1 MKNFK
6 VTEEKAGGV
15 VLFKL
20 QGYLNDLG
28 GEEVEKQ
35 FNRAVKEG
43 NKKFILDFGKI
54 AYINSIGVSF
64 LVGVMEATRENSL
77 KVCFTALSQI
87 NEELFEIV
95 GLKKYA
101 ATFKTTP
108 EAMDFLNRNGG
119 PSDRLRTQT

>member
-6 VTEEKAGGV
+6 VTEEKNGEV
-15 VLFKL
+15 ILFRI

-28 GEEVEKQ
+28 GEEVEKE
-35 FNRAVKEG
+35 FKRAAKEG
-43 NKKFILDFGKI
+43 YKKFVLDFGKI

-64 LVGVMEATRENSL
+64 LVGIMEATREKAL

-101 ATFKTTP
+101 ATFRSNP
-108 EAMDFLNRNGG
+108 EAMEFLKK
-119 PSDRLRTQT
+119 S

>member
-6 VTEEKAGGV
+6 VTEEKLGDIL
-15 VLFKL
+15 LFRV

-35 FNRAVKEG
+35 FKRAVQEG
-43 NKKFILDFGKI
+43 CRKFILDFGKI

-64 LVGVMEATRENSL
+64 LVGIMEATRDQAL

-95 GLKKYA
+95 GLKQYA
-101 ATFKTTP
+101 QTFPSNP
-108 EAMDFLNRNGG
+108 EALEFLKKV
-119 PSDRLRTQT
+119 